1 MTTQSGQSTLRKTIG
16 GEKSSSLAVGKRLW
30 PYVRPV
36 SWILLLGILAMAI
49 SAGTDSGIA
58 ALLKPLIDH
67 GFGTHANRRA
77 IWLVPVAVV
86 GLAVVRGTA
95 QYAAQ
100 YLLSS
105 VSNSILLKL
114 RQDMFQRLVYAGAAF
129 FQRETASTIINAVIF
144 EVNQISSVFTSISIT
159 LVRDSLSV
167 FFLVGY
173 LFILNWRLTLIVVVI
188 LPGIGWL
195 VSRTNRRLRR
205 LGREQQTHTN
215 DLSYIVEET
224 VAGYKVV
231 KIHNAQSYEIG
242 RFGAL
247 AQRVRRYALR
257 MTAAGGL
264 AQPITQCLVSIVLA
278 IVIMI
283 AVVQSMHDQTTV
295 GGFVSF
301 VTAMLLVVSP
311 LKHLIDVNQSLQSGV
326 TACELIFGLIDEPVE
341 SQGGTRRL
349 SHARGEIEFDAV
361 TFCYGENSRPALDN
375 ISFRIASGEVLALV
389 GPSGSGKTTLAN
401 LLPRFFDPT
410 DGVIRVDD
418 VPINEYDIHD
428 LRSQMAMV
436 SQDVV
441 LFNDT
446 IAANVA
452 YGRTPDRARVQAA
465 IEAAHLGAAVAAMPD
480 GLDTVIGGNGM
491 RLSGGQRQRLAIAR
505 AIYKDAPIL
514 ILDEA
519 TSSLDSEAERHVQQA
534 LETLMQGRT
543 TLVIAHRLSTIER
556 ADRIL
561 VMERGRIVE
570 AGAHQELL
578 ARGGVYAHLYRIQY
592 HKDEGQG

>member
-1 MTTQSGQSTLRKTIG
+1 LSAQSGQSTLRKTIG
-16 GEKSSSLAVGKRLW
+16 GDKSSTLAVGKRLW

-36 SWILLLGILAMAI
+36 IWVLLLGILAMAI
-49 SAGTDSGIA
+49 SASTDSGIA

-67 GFGTHANRRA
+67 GFGTHANRRV

-86 GLAVVRGTA
+86 GLAFVRGAA

-114 RQDMFQRLVYAGAAF
+114 RQRMFERLVYTGATF

-167 FFLVGY
+167 LFLVGY

-215 DLSYIVEET
+215 DLSYIVEEA

-231 KIHNAQSYEIG
+231 KIYNGQPYEIS
-242 RFGAL
+242 RFNAL

-257 MTAAGGL
+257 MTAAAGL
-264 AQPITQCLVSIVLA
+264 AQPITQCLVSVVLA

-283 AVVQSMHDQTTV
+283 AVIQSMHDQTSV

-301 VTAMLLVVSP
+301 VTAMLLIVSP
-311 LKHLIDVNQSLQSGV
+311 LKHLIDINQSLQSGV

-341 SQGGTRRL
+341 SLGGPRRL
-349 SHARGEIEFDAV
+349 ERARGKVEFDAV
-361 TFCYGENSRPALDN
+361 TFRYDDNERATLDN
-375 ISFRIASGEVLALV
+375 ISFTVAPGEVLALV
-389 GPSGSGKTTLAN
+389 GTSGSGKTTLVN
-401 LLPRFFDPT
+401 LLPRFFDAT
-410 DGVIRVDD
+410 GGVIRVDD
-418 VPINEYDIHD
+418 VPVNEYDIHD
-428 LRSQMAMV
+428 LRGQMAMV

-452 YGRTPDRARVQAA
+452 YGQTPDREQVQAA
-465 IEAAHLGAAVAAMPD
+465 IDAANLGAVVAALPD
-480 GLDTVIGGNGM
+480 GLDTGIGGNGM

-505 AIYKDAPIL
+505 AIYRNAPIL

-519 TSSLDSEAERHVQQA
+519 TSALDSESERHVQQA

-556 ADRIL
+556 ANRIL

-578 ARGGVYAHLYRIQY
+578 AQGGVYAHLYQIQY
-592 HKDEGQG
+592 RKDR

>member
-1 MTTQSGQSTLRKTIG
+1 LSAQPGQSTLRKAIG
-16 GEKSSSLAVGKRLW
+16 GDKSSATAVGKRLW

-36 SWILLLGILAMAI
+36 IWVLLLGILAMAI

-67 GFGTHANRRA
+67 GFGADANRRV

-86 GLAVVRGTA
+86 GLAFVRGAA

-114 RQDMFQRLVYAGAAF
+114 REHMFRRLVYTGASF

-167 FFLVGY
+167 LFLVGY

-188 LPGIGWL
+188 LPGVGFI
-195 VSRTNRRLRR
+195 VSRTSRRLRR
-205 LGREQQTHTN
+205 LGREQQTQTN
-215 DLSYIVEET
+215 DLSYIVEEA

-231 KIHNAQSYEIG
+231 KIYNGQPYEIS
-242 RFGAL
+242 RFNTL

-257 MTAAGGL
+257 MTAAAGL
-264 AQPITQCLVSIVLA
+264 AQPVTQCLVSIVLA
-278 IVIMI
+278 VVIMI
-283 AVVQSMHDQTTV
+283 AVIQSMHAQTTV

-301 VTAMLLVVSP
+301 VTAMLLIVSP

-341 SQGGTRRL
+341 PLGGARRL
-349 SHARGEIEFDAV
+349 ERARGKIEFDAV
-361 TFCYGENSRPALDN
+361 TFRYDENERATLDN
-375 ISFRIASGEVLALV
+375 ISFTIAPGEVLALV
-389 GPSGSGKTTLAN
+389 GPSGSGKTTLVN

-410 DGVIRVDD
+410 GGVIRVDD
-418 VPINEYDIHD
+418 VPVSEYNIHD
-428 LRSQMAMV
+428 LRAQMAMV

-452 YGRTPDRARVQAA
+452 YGQTPDRAKVQAA
-465 IEAAHLGAAVAAMPD
+465 IEAANLGAVVAALPD
-480 GLDTVIGGNGM
+480 GLETVIGGNGM

-505 AIYKDAPIL
+505 AIYRNAPIL

-519 TSSLDSEAERHVQQA
+519 TSALDSESERHVQQA

-556 ADRIL
+556 ANRIL

-570 AGAHQELL
+570 SGAHQELL
-578 ARGGVYAHLYRIQY
+578 AQRGTYAHLYQIQY
-592 HKDEGQG
+592 RGQG

>member
-1 MTTQSGQSTLRKTIG
+1 MSAQPGQSTLRKAIG
-16 GEKSSSLAVGKRLW
+16 GDKSSATAVGKRLW

-36 SWILLLGILAMAI
+36 IWVLLLGILAMAI

-67 GFGTHANRRA
+67 GFGADANRRV

-86 GLAVVRGTA
+86 GLAFVRGAA

-114 RQDMFQRLVYAGAAF
+114 REHMFRRLVYTGASF

-167 FFLVGY
+167 LFLVGY

-188 LPGIGWL
+188 LPGVGFI
-195 VSRTNRRLRR
+195 VSRTSRRLRR
-205 LGREQQTHTN
+205 LGREQQTQTN
-215 DLSYIVEET
+215 DLSYIVEEA

-231 KIHNAQSYEIG
+231 KIYNGQPYEIS
-242 RFGAL
+242 RFNTL

-257 MTAAGGL
+257 MTAAAGL
-264 AQPITQCLVSIVLA
+264 AQPVTQCLVSIVLA
-278 IVIMI
+278 VVIMI
-283 AVVQSMHDQTTV
+283 AVIQSMHAQTTV

-301 VTAMLLVVSP
+301 VTAMLLIVSP

-341 SQGGTRRL
+341 PLGGARRL
-349 SHARGEIEFDAV
+349 ERARGKIEFDAV
-361 TFCYGENSRPALDN
+361 TFRYDENERATLDN
-375 ISFRIASGEVLALV
+375 ISFTIAPGEVLALV
-389 GPSGSGKTTLAN
+389 GPSGSGKTTLVN

-410 DGVIRVDD
+410 GGVIRVDD
-418 VPINEYDIHD
+418 VPVSEYNIHD
-428 LRSQMAMV
+428 LRAQMAMV

-452 YGRTPDRARVQAA
+452 YGQTPDRAKVQAA
-465 IEAAHLGAAVAAMPD
+465 IEAANLGAVVAALPD
-480 GLDTVIGGNGM
+480 GLETVIGGNGM

-505 AIYKDAPIL
+505 AIYRNAPIL

-519 TSSLDSEAERHVQQA
+519 TSALDSESERHVQQA

-556 ADRIL
+556 ANRIL

-570 AGAHQELL
+570 SGAHQELL
-578 ARGGVYAHLYRIQY
+578 AQRGTYAHLYQIQY
-592 HKDEGQG
+592 RGQG